1 MKIIIPI
8 QSFSDII
15 TNSSSEVFC
24 RIISESQLYEIFK
37 FLLTL
42 FRDDRYSDEYPSM
55 SYIEKNEDYNSEYYK
70 DYPNYW
76 IELELPYRYSY
87 GGVISFFK
95 AGIEAI
101 LKENFT
107 DYKIIYDE

>member
-24 RIISESQLYEIFK
+24 RITSKNQLDKIFK
-37 FLLTL
+37 FLSKL
-42 FRDDRYSDEYPSM
+42 FIHDKYSDEYPSIQ
-55 SYIEKNEDYNSEYYK
+55 YIEKNEDYTSEYYK
-70 DYPNYW
+70 DYPSYW
-76 IELELPYRYSY
+76 IELELPYSY
-87 GGVISFFK
+87 KAVESFYK
-95 AGIEAI
+95 AGIEVI

>member
-24 RIISESQLYEIFK
+24 RITSESQLEEIFK
-37 FLLTL
+37 FLLKF
-42 FRDDRYSDEYPSM
+42 FRDDGYSDEYPSM
-55 SYIEKNEDYNSEYYK
+55 YYREKNEDYDSEYYK

-76 IELELPYRYSY
+76 IELELPYSY
-87 GGVISFFK
+87 EDAESFYK